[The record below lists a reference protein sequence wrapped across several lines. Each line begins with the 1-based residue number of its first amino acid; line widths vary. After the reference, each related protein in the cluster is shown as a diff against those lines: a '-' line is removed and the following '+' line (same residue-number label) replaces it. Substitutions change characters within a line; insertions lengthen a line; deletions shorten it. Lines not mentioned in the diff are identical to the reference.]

1 MNSSQ
6 TETIKLLIID
16 SSLNDAEA
24 KVSTLRNA
32 GLAIHSDC
40 VTEKSD
46 IFESLESNDP
56 DLILLLVEQNTPGF
70 TDTLKLCLR
79 ARQDSRLIV
88 IYQKEDSTDLIQ
100 AMRDGARDVVSGDDP
115 DHLQL
120 VVKREFHDLQI
131 CHQLAQAQEKLREA
145 EERCSALIASS
156 RDAIAYIHEGM
167 HMHANQIYLDM
178 FGYLDMDEIEGLPI
192 LDTISS
198 KDHKRFKL
206 FLRTLKEESCDLMV
220 KCQSQDGE
228 TFKAKLEF
236 SPATFDG
243 EPCTQIIIRDYSENR
258 ELEHK
263 LELLSNQDPLTGL
276 ANHQYFMGE
285 IEQHIITLKK
295 SNCSCSLLYL
305 SIDEFQKI
313 RTTVGIVASDRF
325 LQELAKPFQDA
336 VTEGD
341 IIARFGDHT
350 FTILSDK
357 CSASEIETLVEQLR
371 TIVGSHN
378 CHNGDKPG
386 AATCSIG
393 IALLG
398 DETENSQEFINHA
411 YQACVA
417 AKEKGGNEISFYNAG
432 EMVPN
437 YGDDNTGD
445 EVRINKLIQH
455 ALEKDRFR
463 MVFQP
468 IVSLQ
473 GDSRENYAVLTRLL
487 DNHDNEIQPNYFT
500 ECAEQNE
507 QMLEIDRWVIK
518 HAIIELTKQRAEKR
532 KVNFFISLSAS
543 SIQDEGTLLWVC
555 DCLRNQKAKGA
566 WLTFQIKDKDVRNH
580 TQSAKKLVDGLKRI
594 KCQIAID
601 QFGSNQKAETLLKH
615 LLVDYVKFDVGL
627 IEELATTQGKQ
638 DRLNELNAL
647 ALSHSIRTIAMGIE
661 DANSLA
667 ILWTV
672 GVNYIQGY
680 FLQGPAENI
689 GYEFTPH

>member
-1 MNSSQ
+1 MNTPQ
-6 TETIKLLIID
+6 TETINLLIID

-32 GLAIHSDC
+32 GFVIHSIC
-40 VTEKSD
+40 VTEKAD
-46 IFESLESNDP
+46 IFESLESNEP
-56 DLILLLVEQNTPGF
+56 DLILLLVEQDTSGF

-79 ARQDSRLIV
+79 VRPDSRLIV
-88 IYQKEDSTDLIQ
+88 IYQKENSTDLLK

-120 VVKREFHDLQI
+120 VVKREFHDLAV
-131 CHQLAQAQEKLREA
+131 CRQLIKTQEKLRDA
-145 EERCSALIASS
+145 EERCTTLIASS

-167 HMHANQIYLDM
+167 HMHANQVYLDM
-178 FGYLDMDEIEGLPI
+178 FGYLDMEEIEGLPI

-198 KDHKRFKL
+198 KDHKRFKS
-206 FLRTLKEESCDLMV
+206 FLRTLKEESSDLMV
-220 KCQSQDGE
+220 KCQSQNGE
-228 TFKAKLEF
+228 KFKAKLEF

-243 EPCTQIIIRDYSENR
+243 EPCTQIIIRNYSKSR

-263 LELLSNQDPLTGL
+263 IELLSNLDPQTGL
-276 ANHQYFMGE
+276 ANRQYFMGE
-285 IEQHIITLKK
+285 IEQHVITLKK
-295 SNCSCSLLYL
+295 NNSSCSLLYL
-305 SIDEFQKI
+305 SIDEYQKI
-313 RTTVGIVASDRF
+313 RTSVGIAASDQF
-325 LQELAKPFQDA
+325 LQDLAKLLQNA
-336 VTEGD
+336 IAEGD
-341 IIARFGDHT
+341 MIAHFGDHT

-357 CSASEIETLVEQLR
+357 TSAPEIKALAEQLR
-371 TIVGSHN
+371 TIVEGHDYK
-378 CHNGDKPG
+378 NGEKP
-386 AATCSIG
+386 AATTCSIG

-417 AKEKGGNEISFYNAG
+417 AKNEGGNGISFYDAG
-432 EMVPN
+432 EMSPS

-445 EVRINKLIQH
+445 EARINELIHH
-455 ALEKDRFR
+455 ALENDRFR
-463 MVFQP
+463 MVYQP

-487 DNHDNEIQPNYFT
+487 DNNDEEIQPNYFMK
-500 ECAEQNE
+500 CAEQNQ
-507 QMLEIDRWVIK
+507 QMIEVDRWVIK
-518 HAIIELTKQRAEKR
+518 HAIAELAKQRGEKR

-566 WLTFQIKDKDVRNH
+566 WLTFQIRDKDLRNH
-580 TQSAKKLVDGLKRI
+580 TQSAKKLIDGLKKI
-594 KCQIAID
+594 KCQIAVD
-601 QFGSNQKAETLLKH
+601 QFGSNPKAETLLKH
-615 LLVDYVKFDVGL
+615 LPVDYVKFDVDL
-627 IEELATTQGKQ
+627 MEELATTQEKQ

-647 ALSHSIRTIAMGIE
+647 ALSHDIRTIAMGIE
-661 DANSLA
+661 NANSLA
-667 ILWTV
+667 VLWTV

-680 FLQGPAENI
+680 FLQEPSENI